1 MVSQWPME
9 DVIIHY
15 GNYVGSTTGF
25 GVIFFCFSMLFGA
38 SFLFAGMKDTRKRSA
53 FLLWP
58 VSNLEKYIISLLLS
72 ILWLAVITIGAYLL
86 ADTLRVFID
95 WVTGRVVIWGLPK
108 IIDGVFGPAP
118 FEYWQTAWMLFGAGG
133 MFSQM
138 KDTRTRSAYL
148 LWPVSNLE
156 KYVISLLLSVVLMA
170 VVTIGAFMFADA
182 LRVFV
187 DWVTGR
193 VVIWGLPKFAD
204 GVFGPAP
211 FEHWQAAWMLFTWV
225 FYFHSLYIVGG
236 TLFRRQQF
244 LLTSVTIVAVSILLI
259 IILNQ
264 IDWSGVDIEFINGY
278 WDEKTQTYI
287 NVFHPLFYILNSVL
301 CALIIF
307 HYWASYKLFTRMQ
320 VINNKWLNV

>member
-1 MVSQWPME
+1 MKNFDLHRFGQALKCQLMVGRKLWIRLFSIFTLVMFMAGLFWTRIQGTPYKIME
-9 DVIIHY
+9 TWGADELYHSYERHVTQS
-15 GNYVGSTTGF
+15 VVF
-25 GVIFFCFSMLFGA
+25 AVVFFCIA
-38 SFLFAGMKDTRKRSA
+38 
-53 FLLWP
+53 
-58 VSNLEKYIISLLLS
+58 
-72 ILWLAVITIGAYLL
+72 
-86 ADTLRVFID
+86 
-95 WVTGRVVIWGLPK
+95 
-108 IIDGVFGPAP
+108 
-118 FEYWQTAWMLFGAGG
+118 MLFGAGG

-193 VVIWGLPKFAD
+193 VVIWGLPKLAD

-211 FEHWQAAWMLFTWV
+211 FEHWQLAWMLFNWV

-244 LLTSVTIVAVSILLI
+244 LLTSGTIVAVSILLT

-264 IDWSGVDIEFINGY
+264 IDWRGVDIEFISGY

-287 NVFHPLFYILNSVL
+287 NTFHPLFYILNSVL

>member
-1 MVSQWPME
+1 MSTFNTTRFSQALKCQFLVLRKTWIRLFGIFTLVMFMADLFFTRVQSMKYDDMVSQWPVE

-108 IIDGVFGPAP
+108 IIDGVFGPAA
-118 FEYWQTAWMLFGAGG
+118 FEYWQTAWMLFA
-133 MFSQM
+133 
-138 KDTRTRSAYL
+138 
-148 LWPVSNLE
+148 
-156 KYVISLLLSVVLMA
+156 
-170 VVTIGAFMFADA
+170 
-182 LRVFV
+182 
-187 DWVTGR
+187 
-193 VVIWGLPKFAD
+193 
-204 GVFGPAP
+204 
-211 FEHWQAAWMLFTWV
+211 WV
-225 FYFHSLYIVGG
+225 FYIHSLYIVGG

-244 LLTSVTIVAVSILLI
+244 LLTSATIAVVGILLVM
-259 IILNQ
+259 ILNQ
-264 IDWSGVDIEFINGY
+264 INPQINFITGN
-278 WDEKTQTYI
+278 WDMKTETYTQI
-287 NVFHPLFYILNSVL
+287 FHPFFYVLNTTL
-301 CALIIF
+301 CLLIVF

>member
-1 MVSQWPME
+1 MSTFNTTRFCQALKCQFLVLRKTWIRLFGIFTLVMFMADLFFTRVQSMKYDDMVSNWSME
-9 DVIIHY
+9 EVIRHY

-108 IIDGVFGPAP
+108 IIDGVFGPAA
-118 FEYWQTAWMLFGAGG
+118 FEYWQIAWMLFA
-133 MFSQM
+133 
-138 KDTRTRSAYL
+138 
-148 LWPVSNLE
+148 
-156 KYVISLLLSVVLMA
+156 
-170 VVTIGAFMFADA
+170 
-182 LRVFV
+182 
-187 DWVTGR
+187 
-193 VVIWGLPKFAD
+193 
-204 GVFGPAP
+204 
-211 FEHWQAAWMLFTWV
+211 WV
-225 FYFHSLYIVGG
+225 FYIHSLYILGG

-244 LLTSVTIVAVSILLI
+244 LLTSATIAVVGILLVM
-259 IILNQ
+259 ILNQ
-264 IDWSGVDIEFINGY
+264 INPQIDFITGS
-278 WDEKTQTYI
+278 WDEKTETYTQI
-287 NVFHPLFYILNSVL
+287 FHPFFYVLNTTL
-301 CALIIF
+301 CLLIVF

>member
-1 MVSQWPME
+1 MSTFNTTRFGQALKCQFLVLRKTWIRLFGIFTLVMFMANLFFTRVNGMKYDDMISQEPIE
-9 DVIIHY
+9 DVINHY

-108 IIDGVFGPAP
+108 IIDGVFGPAA
-118 FEYWQTAWMLFGAGG
+118 FEYWQTAWMLFA
-133 MFSQM
+133 
-138 KDTRTRSAYL
+138 
-148 LWPVSNLE
+148 
-156 KYVISLLLSVVLMA
+156 
-170 VVTIGAFMFADA
+170 
-182 LRVFV
+182 
-187 DWVTGR
+187 
-193 VVIWGLPKFAD
+193 
-204 GVFGPAP
+204 
-211 FEHWQAAWMLFTWV
+211 WV
-225 FYFHSLYIVGG
+225 FYIHSLYILGG

-244 LLTSVTIVAVSILLI
+244 LFTSASIVVLGILLVM
-259 IILNQ
+259 ILNQ
-264 IDWSGVDIEFINGY
+264 INPQIEFITGT
-278 WDEKTQTYI
+278 WDEKTETY
-287 NVFHPLFYILNSVL
+287 NQVFHPFFYILNTTL
-301 CALIIF
+301 CLLIVF
-307 HYWASYKLFTRMQ
+307 HYWASYKIFTRMQ